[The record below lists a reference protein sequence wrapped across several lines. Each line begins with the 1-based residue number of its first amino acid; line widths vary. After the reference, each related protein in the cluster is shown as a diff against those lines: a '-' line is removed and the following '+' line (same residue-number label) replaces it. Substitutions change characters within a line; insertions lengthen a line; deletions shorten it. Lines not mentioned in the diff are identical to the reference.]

1 MCTRLMERITTAIA
15 LIFVHQGMCAIP
27 RGCPAGP
34 VSALFSPF
42 DVTFVSLYHL
52 YVQSPG
58 AQYRLV
64 TTIPAGCDPSNC
76 DYYLGIRTN
85 DEDPQFLD
93 FMMVGKA
100 QGWIAVGFSPK
111 QEMVDPFGPT
121 CTITF
126 LMSLCQPDAD
136 VLACAVN
143 PDTSQVVVMDTYNVP
158 DDHNNIRDTIQV
170 IFHLYLVSTKKI
182 LGLRLFIQHM
192 NLWS

>member
-1 MCTRLMERITTAIA
+1 
-15 LIFVHQGMCAIP
+15 
-27 RGCPAGP
+27 
-34 VSALFSPF
+34 
-42 DVTFVSLYHL
+42 
-52 YVQSPG
+52 
-58 AQYRLV
+58 
-64 TTIPAGCDPSNC
+64 
-76 DYYLGIRTN
+76 
-85 DEDPQFLD
+85 
-93 FMMVGKA
+93 MMVGKA

-170 IFHLYLVSTKKI
+170 I
-182 LGLRLFIQHM
+182 G
-192 NLWS
+192 